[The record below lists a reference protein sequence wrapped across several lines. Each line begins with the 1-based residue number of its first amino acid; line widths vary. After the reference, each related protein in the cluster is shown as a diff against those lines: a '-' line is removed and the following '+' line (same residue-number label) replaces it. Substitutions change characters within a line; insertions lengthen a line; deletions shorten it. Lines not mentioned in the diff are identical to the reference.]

1 MTRIASLSHSDIAR
15 HAARGRQLH
24 SRAVRT
30 GFAAFGRWVLG
41 AVSVVLARRA
51 FSRGRLVSGP
61 AGSAGC
67 GAHA

>member
-30 GFAAFGRWVLG
+30 AFAAFGRWMLG
-41 AVSVVLARRA
+41 AVTVALARRA
-51 FSRGRLVSGP
+51 FSRGGLATGP
-61 AGSAGC
+61 GGC
-67 GAHA
+67 TGCSAHA